1 MSNAT
6 DASFDPP
13 ASQPAIVR
21 AIVPMLVAAGA
32 VSLALAVVQAQPA
45 DAPAAPAAPVAS
57 QQGTPYS
64 DMHER
69 VQNGPGEA
77 EPLPPTF

>member
-13 ASQPAIVR
+13 AAQPALVR

-45 DAPAAPAAPVAS
+45 DAPDTEPAATP
-57 QQGTPYS
+57 QPQGTPYS